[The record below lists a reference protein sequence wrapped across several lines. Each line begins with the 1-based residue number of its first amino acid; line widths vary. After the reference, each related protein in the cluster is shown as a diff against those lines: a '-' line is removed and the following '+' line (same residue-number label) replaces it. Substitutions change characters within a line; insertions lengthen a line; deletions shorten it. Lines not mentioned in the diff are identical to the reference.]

1 MSMTART
8 SEDSEIQGHLLPMS
22 TGATCLT
29 RIGRVD
35 FDVLS
40 ASFFRF
46 ARELTKE
53 CRPRGICNA
62 FGKTMV
68 MGHAVHRQVFY
79 RNDSEV
85 VNDLPAFLMREIV
98 TPELDTL
105 MDSSH
110 GFTLFVSLGGPLHKR
125 ALLTLD
131 LSKGFLFLAKKA
143 RVGYLLSIG
152 EGSKGFQAYI
162 NPHLGRH
169 IRQTKRFTLT
179 GKRDVP
185 LACSR
190 TLHRTGFHLALAR
203 AMVDHLQ
210 RANLGEAHAVVMGE
224 TKATLRKSEGVV
236 SLLPLETRKA
246 RVRSLFS
253 YSTEKGFESQ
263 VNPNRNILQDLRM
276 NPLERRML
284 LFQDRK
290 DRLLL
295 KTGERDTVPF
305 VGGLAHFQQVVIE
318 PTTLF
323 KGFVELLLLLLG
335 RIETVLKHF
344 QHISIVGQTE
354 QECKREAAPHLP
366 QRRNAA
372 FILMDQSQG
381 LSAAVVGKLR
391 SNSQLQAGTAEIVEM
406 AVVPG
411 TCYIFYDTTDIAG
424 RVTEQVSILKVV
436 LFSTLHEIL
445 LWVAFK

>member
-1 MSMTART
+1 MTAGT
-8 SEDSEIQGHLLPMS
+8 IEDPNIQGHLLPVS

-29 RIGRVD
+29 RIGRID
-35 FDVLS
+35 FGERS

-68 MGHAVHRQVFY
+68 MHHAVHRQVFY

-110 GFTLFVSLGGPLHKR
+110 GFTLFASLGGPLQKR
-125 ALLTLD
+125 AQLTLD

-152 EGSKGFQAYI
+152 EGCKGFQADI

-169 IRQTKRFTLT
+169 IRQTKRFTFT

-190 TLHRTGFHLALAR
+190 TLHRTGFHLALER
-203 AMVDHLQ
+203 AMVDHRK
-210 RANLGEAHAVVMGE
+210 RANLGEAHAVVMSD
-224 TKATLRKSEGVV
+224 TKAT
-236 SLLPLETRKA
+236 
-246 RVRSLFS
+246 
-253 YSTEKGFESQ
+253 
-263 VNPNRNILQDLRM
+263 
-276 NPLERRML
+276 
-284 LFQDRK
+284 
-290 DRLLL
+290 
-295 KTGERDTVPF
+295 
-305 VGGLAHFQQVVIE
+305 
-318 PTTLF
+318 
-323 KGFVELLLLLLG
+323 
-335 RIETVLKHF
+335 F

-366 QRRNAA
+366 QRGNAA
-372 FILMDQSQG
+372 FIPMDKSQG
-381 LSAAVVGKLR
+381 PLSGGSR
-391 SNSQLQAGTAEIVEM
+391 
-406 AVVPG
+406 
-411 TCYIFYDTTDIAG
+411 
-424 RVTEQVSILKVV
+424 
-436 LFSTLHEIL
+436 
-445 LWVAFK
+445 